1 MKEIKN
7 VFYAGNNDARQ
18 TLDIYLPE
26 AESFKIFIYFHGGG
40 LKGGSKNGYG
50 GKFAEY
56 LTAHGICVVSA
67 EYRMYPEARYP
78 DFIEDAA
85 SAVAWVKNNI
95 GSYGKSLGIYVG
107 GSSAG
112 GYLSMMLCFDP
123 RWLLPFGELKIPVA
137 GYFHNAGQPTAH
149 FKVLKERGI
158 SSKRV
163 IIDESA
169 PLFHIGLEESYP
181 PMHFVVSDNDMKCRY
196 EQTMLVLATL
206 RHFEYDEEK
215 IGFTLFHGKHCEQ
228 NKTVDENGDN
238 VLGKMMVEFVEK
250 YR

>member
-1 MKEIKN
+1 MKLLENIC
-7 VFYAGNNDARQ
+7 YAQRENEELL
-18 TLDIYLPE
+18 LDIYLPE
-26 AESFKIFIYFHGGG
+26 ASEFSVFVYFHGGG
-40 LKGGSKNGYG
+40 LERGSKNGAKNY
-50 GKFAEY
+50 AEY
-56 LTAHGICVVSA
+56 LAKNGIAFVSA
-67 EYRMYPEARYP
+67 NYRMYPSAKYP

-85 SAVAWVKNNI
+85 EAVHWVSENI
-95 GSYGKSLGIYVG
+95 GNYGNCQKLFVG

-112 GYLSMMLCFDP
+112 GYLSMMLCFDG
-123 RWLLPFGELKIPVA
+123 RWLSRFGELKIPVA

-169 PLFHIGLEESYP
+169 PLFHIGVEESYP

-228 NKTVDENGDN
+228 NKTVDENGAN
-238 VLGKMMVEFVEK
+238 VLGKMIVEFVEK
-250 YR
+250 YQ